1 MSCLKTEKIVDTTE
15 ETVQRSNSDV
25 IEARAS
31 TEEAQETVTKMVE
44 PVTLEPVTSESVPS
58 EAVTSETVVSA
69 PMMLE
74 PVASAPVTSE
84 GVTSTALSVDDLITF
99 EMLQIREKQVLHD
112 VKMAGASQPATPNN
126 TPLESRSKL

>member
-1 MSCLKTEKIVDTTE
+1 
-15 ETVQRSNSDV
+15 
-25 IEARAS
+25 
-31 TEEAQETVTKMVE
+31 MVE

-58 EAVTSETVVSA
+58 ETVTSET
-69 PMMLE
+69 
-74 PVASAPVTSE
+74 VASAPVTSE

-126 TPLESRSKL
+126 TPLESRSKCHSR